1 MASLALPQQRIGNF
15 LAVVLAVSWKVAC
28 TVVTND
34 TNIAAGKTYD
44 YVIAGAGL
52 SGLTV
57 GSRLSAKGHSVLII
71 EAGLDGSWNPAIRYA
86 EDRVFPSTFCNWR
99 YPVYEE
105 DGTQLPWTADAGACI
120 GGSTSINGMVWY
132 RPTKA
137 ELDKLESLGN
147 PGWNFDNLLPYMEAT
162 ERNIPPTPAQIAQGA
177 GNEPEFH
184 GHFGFINTS
193 FPTPM
198 RIPGAVDL
206 YKQALPMVF
215 PGLTPDGDLSNRTFV
230 SMATTIYTIWHDPIA
245 GKNRRSSAA
254 DGLVW
259 APDQQR
265 QTLTILADHKVD
277 KVIFDKRLTAKGLM
291 FLPTISSISSS
302 RPRKG
307 FQVHARRGVILS
319 AGALATPPI
328 LERSG
333 IGRADVLKAAKIAKV
348 VDLTGVGANLNDQ
361 PGTSALASVAE
372 AYRNDTSLIDADGGK
387 VFAPV
392 IALIK
397 SNELWRADAS
407 SNLDGLL
414 SPTTLRARAQAIV
427 KAKAG
432 VNIPGAEAILNATI
446 DLITTHNL
454 PIAEFLSDSITA
466 TLLTAF
472 WPLVPLSRG
481 HLHINTSD
489 PFSHPIITPRFLQD
503 SFDISVAIS
512 VARAAHS
519 VLSSAPFE
527 GIVADPYL
535 GFAAGPNAT
544 DADYLSWYKATM
556 IGASHWL
563 GSTAMLPRRLGGV
576 VDSKLRVYGTKS
588 LYVVDAGILP
598 FQVTSHLMSVLYAVA
613 GRAAVVIDQQN

>member
-1 MASLALPQQRIGNF
+1 MASLALPQQRFGNF
-15 LAVVLAVSWKVAC
+15 LAIVLAVSWKVAC
-28 TVVTND
+28 TVVTNN
-34 TNIAAGKTYD
+34 TNIAAGKTFD

-71 EAGLDGSWNPAIRYA
+71 EAGPDGSWKPAIRYA

-120 GGSTSINGMVWY
+120 GGGTSINGMVWY

-137 ELDKLESLGN
+137 ELDKLEGLGN
-147 PGWNFDNLLPYMEAT
+147 SGWNFDNLLPYMEAT
-162 ERNIPPTPAQIAQGA
+162 ERNIPPTQAQIAQGA

-206 YKQALPMVF
+206 YKQALPIVF
-215 PGLTPDGDLSNRTFV
+215 PGLTPGGDLSNRTSV
-230 SMATTIYTIWHDPIA
+230 SMATTPYTIWHDPVA

-291 FLPTISSISSS
+291 FLPTISNTSSS
-302 RPRKG
+302 RPLAR
-307 FQVHARRGVILS
+307 FQVHARKGVILS

-333 IGRADVLKAAKIAKV
+333 IGRADVLKAAKIPRM
-348 VDLTGVGANLNDQ
+348 VDLPGVGANLNDQ
-361 PGTSALASVAE
+361 PGSSAVASVAE
-372 AYRNDTSLIDADGGK
+372 AYQNDKSLIDANGGL
-387 VFAPV
+387 FAPV

-397 SNELWRADAS
+397 SNHLWRADARF
-407 SNLDGLL
+407 NVKGLL

-427 KAKAG
+427 KAKAA

-454 PIAEFLSDSITA
+454 PIAEFLSDSSTGI
-466 TLLTAF
+466 LLTAF

-481 HLHINTSD
+481 HVHINTSD
-489 PFSHPIITPRFLQD
+489 PFCSPIITPRFLQD
-503 SFDISVAIS
+503 PFDISIAIS

-535 GFAAGPNAT
+535 GFSAGPNAT
-544 DADYLSWYKATM
+544 DADYLAWYKATM

-563 GSTAMLPRRLGGV
+563 GSTAMLLRRLGGV

-588 LYVVDAGILP
+588 LYVVDSGILP

-613 GRAAVVIDQQN
+613 GRAADVIEQQN